1 MLQRLAIVGLIL
13 VGASGV
19 AAQQQVTLPPPKS
32 GTLAN
37 LTRVMVPE
45 TRNVALGE
53 AQSVLA
59 FCHDLKY
66 PAGHVSL
73 VKLDAKGNPAPYAIS
88 WKIPHSPALVKH
100 PNFAISAAFHP
111 KLPLLYVW
119 QDLNIPYSNSPP
131 ATPAELMTFDHL
143 HIYSLAK
150 EPPELIASLCRGPQY
165 QFGFSG
171 GQVHVDAAA
180 EHLYVPNLREV
191 KNPGVLIFGRFK
203 LDPDGL
209 PFIDDAQAKQ
219 PAAVRVKA
227 LSAANPAPQQICPID
242 YVYLFPMNPW
252 GAGHS
257 FIPMGKDAILSSSHY
272 GAMTWRPN
280 DKPFQM
286 YGLPLRTRGNHLL
299 CAHPALPAV
308 FATAADT
315 DSFNRFEQSDGFVT
329 GLPRQYTLEKHRF
342 TSAPAVLPKQK
353 LLAIGGQH
361 HVYVFS
367 LDDLGYP
374 ALEAT
379 KVHVFNPEIR
389 ALVYSEKFDRL
400 YVGAELSK

>member
-1 MLQRLAIVGLIL
+1 M
-13 VGASGV
+13 
-19 AAQQQVTLPPPKS
+19 LPPPKA

-53 AQSVLA
+53 AQSMLA
-59 FCHDLKY
+59 FCHALTY

-88 WKIPHSPALVKH
+88 WKVPHPPALVKH

-119 QDLNIPYSNSPP
+119 QDLNIPYTNPP
-131 ATPAELMTFDHL
+131 PTTPAELMTFDHL

-165 QFGFSG
+165 QFGFHG
-171 GQVHVDAAA
+171 GQVIVDAAA

-191 KNPGVLIFGRFK
+191 KNPGVLIFGRYK
-203 LDPDGL
+203 LDADGL
-209 PFIDDAQAKQ
+209 PFVDDVQAKQ
-219 PAAVRVKA
+219 PAPARAKA
-227 LSAANPAPQQICPID
+227 LSAANPAPQQICPFD
-242 YVYLFPMNPW
+242 YVYVFPMNQW

-257 FIPMGKDAILSSSHY
+257 FIPMGKDAILSSSYY

-280 DKPFQM
+280 DKPFQL

-299 CAHPALPAV
+299 CAHPTLPAV

-315 DSFNRFEQSDGFVT
+315 DSFSRCEQADGFVT

-342 TSAPAVLPKQK
+342 TSVPAVLPKQK
-353 LLAIGGQH
+353 VLAIGGQH
-361 HVYVFS
+361 HVYVFN

-374 ALEAT
+374 SLEAT
-379 KVHVFNPEIR
+379 KVQVFNPDVR
-389 ALVYSEKFDRL
+389 SLVYSEKFDRL
-400 YVGAELSK
+400 YVGVELSK